1 MTLTFKQVT
10 YDADILSYEV
20 RMGEWEN
27 HVFLPHPGGDTKLKN
42 KDS

>member
-20 RMGEWEN
+20 RMSWEN
-27 HVFLPHPGGDTKLKN
+27 HAFLPHPGGDTKLKN